1 MPVHSEMK
9 EEHLE
14 QFKGSAWCPVVI
26 SRRCG
31 TAEAEMVAS
40 WIECSYGLASLGPGS
55 CFVSQA
61 CSSSLSDSMSPLS
74 FNILFPLD
82 SKSSFCCLQAR
93 TLIKTIGIA
102 RWQEEFWILVRLL
115 AHLVGNCLMFPFP
128 HLQNGTQ
135 SVIVSTVWGSNKIIS
150 LRY

>member
-1 MPVHSEMK
+1 
-9 EEHLE
+9 
-14 QFKGSAWCPVVI
+14 
-26 SRRCG
+26 
-31 TAEAEMVAS
+31 MVAS

-55 CFVSQA
+55 CLVSQA

-102 RWQEEFWILVRLL
+102 RWQEEFWIPVRLL

-135 SVIVSTVWGSNKIIS
+135 SVIVSTGSQSRGSIYSKGS
-150 LRY
+150 VSQFSHSSAPCHQQKTFCKMSV